1 MFSRNEITFTHC
13 LAMQFVWL
21 MLAVGY
27 NLVSIYNIENGY
39 SPLKIGNPEQTLV
52 MIIPFVLLLISGVV
66 KRYTLYFYFGAF
78 QTIMLFL
85 GGVVSHFYLVS
96 ISGLSQ
102 YSSVWSCIFAIGI
115 NLYGVAVFYCGLRKS
130 YFLKA
135 KRL

>member
-1 MFSRNEITFTHC
+1 MFPKNEITFTHC

-27 NLVSIYNIENGY
+27 NLVSIFNLKNGY
-39 SPLKIGNPEQTLV
+39 PPLKVGNPEQTLV
-52 MIIPFVLLLISGVV
+52 MLIPFALLLISGVF
-66 KRYTLYFYFGAF
+66 KHYTLYFYFAAF
-78 QTIMLFL
+78 QTAMLFL
-85 GGVVSHFYLVS
+85 GGLVSHFFNVS

-102 YSSVWSCIFAIGI
+102 YSSVWSFIFAIGI

-130 YFLKA
+130 YSLKA